1 MYINPKQYNLTNRVL
16 IKTQQPNHIIIVIKR
31 KSRIIM
37 KDGHRINEQKKSINK
52 AKPNTKVSLETNAP
66 VCSKTKKYLLSKG
79 IKLISK

>member
-1 MYINPKQYNLTNRVL
+1 
-16 IKTQQPNHIIIVIKR
+16 
-31 KSRIIM
+31 M

-79 IKLISK
+79 IQIISK

>member
-1 MYINPKQYNLTNRVL
+1 MYINPKQYNLNSRVL
-16 IKTQQPNHIIIVIKR
+16 IKSQQPNHIIIVINR

-37 KDGHRINEQKKSINK
+37 KDGHRIKKQKESINK

-79 IKLISK
+79 IKIISK